1 MNRNGDTH
9 LIAIAVE
16 PITHGNEFC
25 GVIGVDVDLA
35 FLQIIADKISIFNNS
50 GKMSV
55 VSNNGTVAA
64 FTGSP
69 EQISQQVGQVYQAAG
84 ALPQRIRSGEEITE
98 ISNGLLY
105 AFAPFT
111 LCTLNM
117 PWSVG
122 IVVPVD
128 NIIEAPI
135 ALMWK
140 QIIIFGGITVVMLVA
155 VFFGALS
162 VTRPLSTLLQ
172 GMKSIRNGD
181 FSHSLTVRTH
191 DEIGELANVF
201 NLMRKKI
208 EKMLQELHQHQE
220 KLEEKVLQRTMQL
233 KEKNRE
239 LNKANEELYLAMD
252 AIQEAQE
259 KLLQNEKLAIV
270 GQMSGIV
277 AHEVLNPVSAVS
289 IRVETNIEQARRTLA
304 VIEKM
309 HDIML
314 AAERDF
320 QDKADK
326 QEEIIAELRKQFP
339 LIVKI
344 GVSLKKNQE
353 ARLEDLYFLEKQMN
367 RIVRI
372 VDNLRQMSKTKK
384 DIEPVSLNKLINE
397 VLEDMGDGL
406 RKRKVLVKRELA
418 PVPPLNA
425 DHTELYSIISNLV
438 RNAMQ
443 AVEKTPKT
451 SERIITVQLIHR
463 DDDFLELEVQDNGA
477 GVEPELRN
485 SIFEPG
491 FTSRGRKGTGLGLS
505 FSRKIARSYHGD
517 LVLLDRK
524 PGTGTAF
531 QVLLPLHQENV

>member
-1 MNRNGDTH
+1 
-9 LIAIAVE
+9 
-16 PITHGNEFC
+16 
-25 GVIGVDVDLA
+25 
-35 FLQIIADKISIFNNS
+35 
-50 GKMSV
+50 
-55 VSNNGTVAA
+55 
-64 FTGSP
+64 
-69 EQISQQVGQVYQAAG
+69 
-84 ALPQRIRSGEEITE
+84 
-98 ISNGLLY
+98 
-105 AFAPFT
+105 
-111 LCTLNM
+111 
-117 PWSVG
+117 
-122 IVVPVD
+122 
-128 NIIEAPI
+128 
-135 ALMWK
+135 
-140 QIIIFGGITVVMLVA
+140 
-155 VFFGALS
+155 
-162 VTRPLSTLLQ
+162 
-172 GMKSIRNGD
+172 MKSIRNGD
-181 FSHSLTVRTH
+181 FSHTLTVRTH

-201 NLMRKKI
+201 NLMREKI
-208 EKMLQELHQHQE
+208 EEMLQELHQHQE

-289 IRVETNIEQARRTLA
+289 IRIETNIEQARRTLA

-309 HDIML
+309 HDILL

-320 QDKADK
+320 HDKADK

-344 GVSLKKNQE
+344 GDSLKKNQE

-384 DIEPVSLNKLINE
+384 DIEPVSLNKLVNE

-406 RKRKVLVKRELA
+406 RKRNVQVIRELA
-418 PVPPLNA
+418 QVPSLNA
-425 DHTELYSIISNLV
+425 DHTELYSIVSNLV

-443 AVEKTPKT
+443 AVEKIPKT

-463 DDDFLELEVQDNGA
+463 DDEFLELVVQDNGE
-477 GVEPELRN
+477 GVAPEMRD

-517 LVLLDRK
+517 LVLLDRE
-524 PGTGTAF
+524 PGTGAAF
-531 QVLLPLHQENV
+531 QVLLPLNQENV